1 MDYGVQRPI
10 ILSLQTEEKTLRYFT
25 MLYTSMCLPNASV
38 LIRLPIY
45 MYIFMRMCSY
55 ALSI

>member
-1 MDYGVQRPI
+1 MDYGVQR
-10 ILSLQTEEKTLRYFT
+10 LSLQTEEKTLRYFT

-55 ALSI
+55 ALSIK